1 MDPKKIFGGLGIILL
16 LLWGLGRI
24 VSHSSH
30 AAGAGDGAASVS
42 QTIPQDNWT
51 VKEEVSPM
59 DSSKTV
65 VLTLSAENTIHG
77 PIGDRRP
84 SLIIRCKEGKTDAYV
99 VTGMAASV
107 EEDSEGGP
115 SEDHQVRLRFDDNP
129 PATDRWS
136 ESTSHSGLFASD
148 AVAFSKQLA
157 GAQKFTFEFTPFD
170 ANPAVA
176 QFDLKGLSSHLP
188 KVAEVCGWNVN

>member
-1 MDPKKIFGGLGIILL
+1 
-16 LLWGLGRI
+16 
-24 VSHSSH
+24 
-30 AAGAGDGAASVS
+30 
-42 QTIPQDNWT
+42 
-51 VKEEVSPM
+51 
-59 DSSKTV
+59 
-65 VLTLSAENTIHG
+65 
-77 PIGDRRP
+77 
-84 SLIIRCKEGKTDAYV
+84 
-99 VTGMAASV
+99 MAASV

-129 PATDRWS
+129 PTTDRWS

-176 QFDLKGLSSHLP
+176 QFDLKGLSSHFP
-188 KVAEVCGWNVN
+188 KVAEVCGRSVN

>member
-1 MDPKKIFGGLGIILL
+1 MDPKKIFGGLAIVLL

-24 VSHSSH
+24 VSHSTR
-30 AAGAGDGAASVS
+30 AAGAGDDAASVS
-42 QTIPQDNWT
+42 QTIPQDKWT
-51 VKEEVSPM
+51 VKQKASPM

-65 VLTLSAENTIHG
+65 VLTLNAENTIHG
-77 PIGDRRP
+77 PIGDRTP

-188 KVAEVCGWNVN
+188 KVAEVCGWSVN